1 VREEEK
7 TYLWPKR
14 HQQCLLGPIFIFSSP
29 FHPFGPCISVPCPLV
44 VLLPLT
50 SLFPVP
56 LSPILSLSLHPL
68 CPCSLFP
75 VPLSLVS
82 STHNPPCKQW
92 LTGLGVGA
100 RSFFVVVLWSWSHPC
115 HSLHPI
121 GHLMKVAYFISM
133 TKFMSL
139 MLMIFTL
146 KSYNTSMITSSP
158 DILDKTK
165 PWT

>member
-1 VREEEK
+1 MSLGP
-7 TYLWPKR
+7 YFYFLISLSSLWPL
-14 HQQCLLGPIFIFSSP
+14 HLCSLSP
-29 FHPFGPCISVPCPLV
+29 CCPFASHIPVSCSLVTHSLIVPSPLV
-44 VLLPLT
+44 
-50 SLFPVP
+50 
-56 LSPILSLSLHPL
+56 
-68 CPCSLFP
+68 SLFP

-82 STHNPPCKQW
+82 STHNPPCKKW

-158 DILDKTK
+158 DISDKKKTIFLV
-165 PWT
+165 